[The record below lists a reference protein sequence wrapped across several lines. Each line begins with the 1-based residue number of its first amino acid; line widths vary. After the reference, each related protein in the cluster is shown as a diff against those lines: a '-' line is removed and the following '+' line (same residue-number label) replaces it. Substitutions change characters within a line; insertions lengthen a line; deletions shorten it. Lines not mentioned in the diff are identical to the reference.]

1 MAIEKKLICFARLEE
16 FERQLAAGNIKD
28 YSIILIQDAKKI
40 YNRGTYYDCSGI
52 TQEQGDERY
61 LRKITEGDMTV
72 SGIDQIRNPFSGMTY
87 AFFESGNGN
96 EDGIILTSDITKTIN
111 GQSLLGVGDITIEG
125 GSADN
130 VYITD
135 FTVNDL
141 RSIAGRDQESI
152 QCQTQLLYDAVVANK
167 IILVP
172 YDAAMGFQGYGVAVG
187 YCEDMIYL
195 TILLGGEFIDLE
207 LDFGI
212 DEINGSQVGLRGWYD
227 KQNKLVSGTN
237 IKTINGQSI
246 LGSGNIW
253 IQGGEMNV
261 NSDWLEPDNTVD
273 SYVKNRTHYL
283 TGTKITSAGSYSIGT
298 STPIYYKEK
307 RYNLEIGVRTQI
319 DTSAAG
325 VYVTLSE
332 GGVLNVEDV
341 ANLLGTYPIM
351 AIYGVMPL
359 DDMFIPETIARIS
372 ELKTI
377 NGESIVGSGDL
388 TIEGGAKI
396 YTWSPTITSIE
407 DTQISGTFTEEEYYN
422 ILNADVLYINI
433 DGESVFCIARGV
445 NSENGEGIRITGSQI
460 TTYADFAIDI
470 FVIKEDG
477 VFTGTISEPIPSKT
491 SQLENDSNFITS
503 DGLKTING
511 ESIVGSG
518 DITISGGS
526 LTESDIA
533 AMGFTKNTGTY
544 SKPSGGIPKSDLAS
558 AVQTSLGKA
567 DTALQSYTEQYKGTI
582 TGVSANGTSVATSGV
597 ANIPAASTSAYG
609 VTKLSSATNSTSTT
623 LAATASAVKAA
634 YDLASGKASMSDVNT
649 AIANAIT
656 TTLNTAV

>member
-28 YSIILIQDAKKI
+28 YSIVLIQDAKKI

-61 LRKITEGDMTV
+61 VRKITEDGMTV
-72 SGIDQIRNPFSGMTY
+72 SGIDQIRIPFSGMTY
-87 AFFESGNGN
+87 AFSESGNGN

-135 FTVNDL
+135 FTVNEL
-141 RSIAGRDQESI
+141 QSIAGQSAESI
-152 QCQTQLLYDAVVANK
+152 QSQTSLLYEAVVSHK

-172 YDAAMGFQGYGVAVG
+172 YDTDEGFQGYGVAVG

-207 LDFGI
+207 LDLNN
-212 DEINGSQVGLRGWYD
+212 DEINGGQVALRSWYN
-227 KQNKLVSGTN
+227 KQDRLVSGTN

-246 LGSGNIW
+246 LGSGNIE
-253 IQGGEMNV
+253 IKSSGEANV
-261 NSDWLEPDNTVD
+261 QSDWTQEDAEDD
-273 SYVKNRTHYL
+273 SYIKNRTHYCYAS
-283 TGTKITSAGSYSIGT
+283 TYIGQFVT
-298 STPIYYKEK
+298 VSKEVGDV
-307 RYNLEIGVRTQI
+307 LFEG
-319 DTSAAG
+319 
-325 VYVTLSE
+325 LSE
-332 GGVLNVEDV
+332 GVQYTILNNRNTSKNYSFQFVTGRKINIPFNGPTVEAVCSEDGSLVL
-341 ANLLGTYPIM
+341 ASSTYGI
-351 AIYGVMPL
+351 AESFSVHFAEVKQL
-359 DDMFIPETIARIS
+359 DDIYIPETIARTS

-396 YTWSPTITSIE
+396 YEWFYNGESESVTLS
-407 DTQISGTFTEEEYYN
+407 QEEYDN
-422 ILNADVLYINI
+422 IVEADLVIINTVYLSFTVSKSGKEISEAFGAYSLIGQLDMQESKYTFSMHINI
-433 DGESVFCIARGV
+433 ATKLATLNLEEQ
-445 NSENGEGIRITGSQI
+445 N
-460 TTYADFAIDI
+460 
-470 FVIKEDG
+470 
-477 VFTGTISEPIPSKT
+477 IPTKT
-491 SQLENDSNFITS
+491 SQLENDSNFISS

-518 DITISGGS
+518 NIEISGGS
-526 LTESDIA
+526 
-533 AMGFTKNTGTY
+533 
-544 SKPSGGIPKSDLAS
+544 
-558 AVQTSLGKA
+558 
-567 DTALQSYTEQYKGTI
+567 GTI
-582 TGVSANGTSVATSGV
+582 TGVSANGTSIATSGV

-609 VTKLSSATNSTSTT
+609 VTKLSTATNSTSTT

>member
-28 YSIILIQDAKKI
+28 YSIVLIQDAKKI

-61 LRKITEGDMTV
+61 VQKITEDGMTV
-72 SGIDQIRNPFSGMTY
+72 SGIDQIRNPSSGMTY
-87 AFFESGNGN
+87 AFFGSGNGN

-141 RSIAGRDQESI
+141 RSIEGRDQESI
-152 QCQTQLLYDAVVANK
+152 QCQMQHLYEAVAANK
-167 IILVP
+167 LILVP
-172 YDAAMGFQGYGVAVG
+172 YDAVIGLQGYGVAVG
-187 YCEDMIYL
+187 YYEDFIYL
-195 TILLGGEFIDLE
+195 TILLGVELIELE
-207 LDFGI
+207 LDLNI
-212 DEINGSQVGLRGWYD
+212 DEINGSQVGLRSWYD
-227 KQNKLVSGTN
+227 KQDKLVSGTN

-246 LGSGNIW
+246 LGSGNIG

-298 STPIYYKEK
+298 STPIYYREK

-319 DTSAAG
+319 DTDRAG
-325 VYVTLSE
+325 AYVTL
-332 GGVLNVEDV
+332 GGDGILLVEDST
-341 ANLLGTYPIM
+341 NLLGLYPIM

-359 DDMFIPETIARIS
+359 DDMFIPETIARTS

-396 YTWSPTITSIE
+396 YTWRPTITSID

-422 ILNADVLYINI
+422 ILNADVLYIND
-433 DGESVFCIARGV
+433 DGESIFCIARGV

-460 TTYADFAIDI
+460 TVYADFAIDI
-470 FVIKEDG
+470 FLIKEDG

-503 DGLKTING
+503 EDVSAVALSGSYNDLVDKPTIP
-511 ESIVGSG
+511 VAV
-518 DITISGGS
+518 
-526 LTESDIA
+526 TESTVSGW
-533 AMGFTKNTGTY
+533 GFTKNTGT
-544 SKPSGGIPKSDLAS
+544 L
-558 AVQTSLGKA
+558 
-567 DTALQSYTEQYKGTI
+567 
-582 TGVSANGTSVATSGV
+582 TGVAINGTAINAINGV
-597 ANIPAASTSAYG
+597 VYIPNASMRSYG
-609 VTKLSSATNSTSTT
+609 ITKLNSSTNSTSTSE
-623 LAATASAVKAA
+623 AATASAVKAA

>member
-28 YSIILIQDAKKI
+28 YSIVLIQDAKKI

-61 LRKITEGDMTV
+61 VRKITEDGMTV

-87 AFFESGNGN
+87 AFSESGNGN

-135 FTVNDL
+135 FTVNEL
-141 RSIAGRDQESI
+141 QSIAGQSAESI
-152 QCQTQLLYDAVVANK
+152 QSQTSLLYEAVVAHK

-172 YDAAMGFQGYGVAVG
+172 YDTDEGFQGYGVAVG
-187 YCEDMIYL
+187 YYEDMIYL
-195 TILLGGEFIDLE
+195 TVLLGGEFIDLE
-207 LDFGI
+207 LDLNN
-212 DEINGSQVGLRGWYD
+212 DEINGRQVALRSWYD
-227 KQNKLVSGTN
+227 KQDKLVSGTN
-237 IKTINGQSI
+237 IKTINGTSL
-246 LGSGNIW
+246 LGSGNIE
-253 IQGGEMNV
+253 IESGGEANV
-261 NSDWLEPDNTVD
+261 QSDWLETNSVSD
-273 SYVKNRTHYL
+273 SYVKNRTHYVE
-283 TGTKITSAGSYSIGT
+283 GTKISTSGNYSIGLN
-298 STPIYYKEK
+298 TPIYYREK
-307 RYNLEIGVRTQI
+307 VYNLEVGVRTQI
-319 DTSAAG
+319 DTTAAG
-325 VYVTLSE
+325 VYVTLS
-332 GGVLNVEDV
+332 GGGILNVEGINSFLE
-341 ANLLGTYPIM
+341 AFPII
-351 AIYGVMPL
+351 AVSKIVPL
-359 DDMFIPETIARIS
+359 DDMFIPEHIVREENI
-372 ELKTI
+372 KTI

-396 YTWSPTITSIE
+396 YTWSPTITSPEDE

-422 ILNADVLYINI
+422 ILNADVLYINV
-433 DGESVFCIARGV
+433 DGASIFCIARGL

-460 TTYADFAIDI
+460 TIYADFAIDI
-470 FVIKEDG
+470 VLIKEDG
-477 VFTGTISEPIPSKT
+477 VFMGTISEPIPSKT
-491 SQLENDSNFITS
+491 SQLENDSNFISS

-518 DITISGGS
+518 NIEISGGS
-526 LTESDIA
+526 
-533 AMGFTKNTGTY
+533 
-544 SKPSGGIPKSDLAS
+544 
-558 AVQTSLGKA
+558 
-567 DTALQSYTEQYKGTI
+567 GTI
-582 TGVSANGTSVATSGV
+582 TGVSANGTSIATSGV

-609 VTKLSSATNSTSTT
+609 VTKLSTATNSTSTT